1 MGECLSCCRP
11 PAEVGQTSAA
21 SSSRYLG
28 DSANRRSRKKP
39 KQEEGTE
46 VSGGGGRKGRLLE
59 VESVAC
65 EFEED
70 ELHRFTGRLF
80 SNGASEMACLHT
92 QQGHKRSNQDAMIV
106 WENFVSRSDTIFC
119 GVFDGHGPFG
129 HLVAQ
134 KVRDSLPLKLSNK
147 WSANLIAK
155 VRSKDSEEMTSFNTD
170 EEPDEE
176 PSDSSEVHGD
186 GTVPEMYPPLKKSF
200 LEAFKVVD
208 KDLKD
213 NSAVDCFCS
222 GTTAVTMVK
231 QGQDL
236 VIGNL
241 GDSRAVMGTRDEDNN
256 LIAVQ
261 MTVDFKPNLPGEAA
275 RIRKCKGRVFALKD
289 KSETAR
295 LWLPNKNSPG
305 LAMSRA
311 FGDFCLKDYGLIS
324 VPDILYHRLSDKDK
338 FIILASDGVWDVLSN
353 KEAVDI
359 VASAPS
365 RATAARALV
374 DCAVQCWRLKFPT
387 SKIDDCAVVCLFF
400 EKQSSTDQFQKVDS
414 KKTPTHPSEST
425 EGPPDKEATTMLEMD
440 RSVYGTEN
448 HNSPLDEIV
457 PVTEEPTKTLAACI
471 STVEDDE
478 WSALEGVTRVNS
490 ILDIP
495 RSLNTGKRSTHV
507 AK

>member
-1 MGECLSCCRP
+1 MGACLSCCRP

-21 SSSRYLG
+21 SWSRYLG
-28 DSANRRSRKKP
+28 DSGSRRSRKKP
-39 KQEEGTE
+39 KQEERTE
-46 VSGGGGRKGRLLE
+46 VSGGEGRSLE

-65 EFEED
+65 EIGED
-70 ELHRFTGRLF
+70 ELHRLPGRLF
-80 SNGASEMACLHT
+80 SNGASEVACLDT
-92 QQGHKRSNQDAMIV
+92 QQGQKCPNQDAMIV

-134 KVRDSLPLKLSNK
+134 KVRDSLPLKLSDK

-155 VRSKDSEEMTSFNTD
+155 VRSKDSEEMTFFNTD
-170 EEPDEE
+170 EEP
-176 PSDSSEVHGD
+176 SDSLEVHGD

-213 NSAVDCFCS
+213 NSAVSCFCS

-241 GDSRAVMGTRDEDNN
+241 GDSRAVMGTRDKDNN

-275 RIRKCKGRVFALKD
+275 RIQKCKGRVFALKD
-289 KSETAR
+289 EPEASR
-295 LWLPNKNSPG
+295 LWPPNSDSPG

-324 VPDILYHRLSDKDK
+324 VPDISYHRLTDKDK
-338 FIILASDGVWDVLSN
+338 FIILATDGVWDVLSN

-359 VASAPS
+359 VSSAPT

-374 DCAVQCWRLKFPT
+374 DCAVQSWRLKFPT

-414 KKTPTHPSEST
+414 KKTPICN
-425 EGPPDKEATTMLEMD
+425 A
-440 RSVYGTEN
+440 
-448 HNSPLDEIV
+448 DEIV
-457 PVTEEPTKTLAACI
+457 PVTEEPKEPDWSQSTACI
-471 STVEDDE
+471 STAEDDKC
-478 WSALEGVTRVNS
+478 SVLEGVTRVNS

-495 RSLNTGKRSTHV
+495 RSLNSGERSTHM